1 MNNDPM
7 IRSITRLAVG
17 LLIVG
22 AAVAAGIGGPT
33 SAAGFIGGGLV
44 MTGSFLFGGM
54 TAARLGEL
62 ARAGHSSRASLLVA
76 LKLPVLGLSL
86 WALFKH
92 FEPIAVVAGGSIVIV
107 SIVLATLLEPVRAR
121 KEA

>member
-22 AAVAAGIGGPT
+22 AAVAAVVGGPA

-44 MTGSFLFGGM
+44 MTGSFLFGGL
-54 TAARLGEL
+54 TAARLGEM
-62 ARAGHSSRASLLVA
+62 ARAGHSPRAALLVA

-92 FEPIAVVAGGSIVIV
+92 FEPISVVAGGSIVIV